1 MQDVIALGVLALVF
15 LIATVR
21 SINMGALALAAAAVV
36 GVSVFGAETDD
47 IVDGFPASLF
57 VILVGVTYLF
67 ALAKNNGTVDWM
79 VHASVRAVRGRVALI
94 PWAMFGICAVIS
106 GIGAATP
113 ATVAIVAPVAM
124 GFAARYRISPV
135 LMGMAITLGA
145 TGGSFS
151 PIGIFGAI
159 TNGVV
164 DDKKLPGNPALL
176 FALSLLTCLAITVLA
191 FLLFGG
197 RELVARGRDA
207 AATAELSERAGS
219 ASRSATRS
227 AVTGTPEAAI
237 ERGRA
242 GTAVTERDTA
252 ARPAGTDTD
261 DDSTLN
267 GERVLTL
274 VGLAFLAVT
283 ALLFGFDVGFT
294 AIAVAVVLTLVFPA
308 SAKGAV
314 DKVAWGT
321 VLLVGG
327 IVTYVNL
334 LQEQG
339 TVEWL
344 GKQVAGVGAPLL
356 AAFLICLIG
365 AVVSAFASTTG
376 ILGALIPLAVPFLMT
391 GQVGAVGLVVAL
403 AISSSVVDISPFS
416 TNGALC
422 VANADDTQRDT
433 VFRQLM
439 VWGMSLV
446 VLAPLVT
453 WGLLV
458 VPGWL

>member
-1 MQDVIALGVLALVF
+1 MNDVIALGVLVLVF

-21 SINMGALALAAAAVV
+21 SINMGALALVAAAVV
-36 GVSVFGAETDD
+36 GVTVFDVGPAE
-47 IVDGFPASLF
+47 VVSGFPASLF

-79 VHASVRAVRGRVALI
+79 VHASVRAVRGRVALV
-94 PWAMFGICAVIS
+94 PWAMFGICAVIA

-113 ATVAIVAPVAM
+113 ATVAIVAPVGM

-164 DDKKLPGNPALL
+164 DDNKLPGNPALL
-176 FALSLLTCLAITVLA
+176 FAMSVICCFVITAVA

-197 RELVARGRDA
+197 RELISRGRDA
-207 AATAELSERAGS
+207 DADSEISESAMS
-219 ASRSATRS
+219 ASRTATRS
-227 AVTGTPEAAI
+227 AVTGTPDAAV
-237 ERGRA
+237 ERARTG
-242 GTAVTERDTA
+242 GVDTVQVE
-252 ARPAGTDTD
+252 D
-261 DDSTLN
+261 DDTRLN
-267 GERVLTL
+267 PERILTL
-274 VGLAFLAVT
+274 VGLAFLAVS
-283 ALLFGFDVGFT
+283 ALLLKFDVGFT
-294 AIAVAVVLTLVFPA
+294 ALGVAVVLTLIYPD

-314 DKVAWGT
+314 DKIAWGT

-327 IVTYVNL
+327 IVTYVSL
-334 LQEQG
+334 LQDQG
-339 TVEWL
+339 TVDWL
-344 GKQVAGVGAPLL
+344 GNQVANVGAPLL
-356 AAFLICLIG
+356 AALLICLIG

-376 ILGALIPLAVPFLMT
+376 ILGALIPLAVPFLLT
-391 GQVGAVGLVVAL
+391 GQIGAVGVVIAL

-422 VANADDTQRDT
+422 VANAEPRERDL

-439 VWGMSLV
+439 RWGMSLV
-446 VLAPLVT
+446 VVAPLVT
-453 WGLLV
+453 WSLLV
-458 VPGWL
+458 APGWL

>member
-1 MQDVIALGVLALVF
+1 MHDVIALGVLALVF
-15 LIATVR
+15 LVATVR
-21 SINMGALALAAAAVV
+21 SINMGALALVSAAVV
-36 GVSVFGAETDD
+36 GVTVFGVGPDE
-47 IVDGFPASLF
+47 VVGGFPASLF

-79 VHASVRAVRGRVALI
+79 VHASVRAVRGRVALV
-94 PWAMFGICAVIS
+94 PWAMFGICAVIA

-113 ATVAIVAPVAM
+113 ATVAIVAPVGM

-164 DDKKLPGNPALL
+164 SDNDLPGNPALL
-176 FALSLLTCLAITVLA
+176 FAMSVLACFVITVVA
-191 FLLFGG
+191 FVLFGG
-197 RELVARGRDA
+197 RELMSRGRDA
-207 AATAELSERAGS
+207 EAEEHIGEAATA
-219 ASRSATRS
+219 ASRTATRTT
-227 AVTGTPEAAI
+227 VTGTPESAVEHA
-237 ERGRA
+237 RTGGA
-242 GTAVTERDTA
+242 PTTTAPDPE
-252 ARPAGTDTD
+252 D
-261 DDSTLN
+261 DDSRLN
-267 GERVLTL
+267 PERILTL
-274 VGLAFLAVT
+274 VGLAFLAIS
-283 ALLFGFDVGFT
+283 ALLLKFDVGFT
-294 AIAVAVVLTLVFPA
+294 ALGVAVVLTLVFPQ

-314 DKVAWGT
+314 DKIAWGT

-327 IVTYVNL
+327 IVTYVSL
-334 LQEQG
+334 LQDQG

-344 GKQVAGVGAPLL
+344 GQQVAAVGAPLV
-356 AAFLICLIG
+356 AALLICVIG

-376 ILGALIPLAVPFLMT
+376 ILGALIPLAVPFLLT
-391 GQVGAVGLVVAL
+391 GQVGAVGLVIAL

-422 VANADDTQRDT
+422 VANAEDKDRDG

-439 VWGMSLV
+439 RWGMSLV
-446 VLAPLVT
+446 VVAPLVT

>member
-1 MQDVIALGVLALVF
+1 MHDVIALGVLVLVF

-21 SINMGALALAAAAVV
+21 SINMGALALVAAAVV
-36 GVSVFGAETDD
+36 GVTVFDVGPAE
-47 IVDGFPASLF
+47 VVGGFPATLF

-79 VHASVRAVRGRVALI
+79 VHASVRAVRGRVALV
-94 PWAMFGICAVIS
+94 PWAMFGICAVIA

-113 ATVAIVAPVAM
+113 ATVAIVAPVGM

-164 DDKKLPGNPALL
+164 DDNKLPGNPALL
-176 FALSLLTCLAITVLA
+176 FALSVISCFVITALA

-197 RELVARGRDA
+197 RELISRGRDA
-207 AATAELSERAGS
+207 SAENEISESAMS
-219 ASRSATRS
+219 ASRTATRS
-227 AVTGTPEAAI
+227 AVTRTPDAAV
-237 ERGRA
+237 ER
-242 GTAVTERDTA
+242 
-252 ARPAGTDTD
+252 ARTGGADDEPVED
-261 DDSTLN
+261 DDSRLN
-267 GERVLTL
+267 KERILTL
-274 VGLAFLAVT
+274 VGLTFLAVT
-283 ALLFGFDVGFT
+283 ALLFNFDVGFT
-294 AIAVAVVLTLVFPA
+294 ALGVAVVLTLIYPN

-314 DKVAWGT
+314 DKIAWGT

-327 IVTYVNL
+327 IVTYVTL
-334 LQEQG
+334 LQDQG
-339 TVEWL
+339 TVDWL
-344 GKQVAGVGAPLL
+344 GTQVAGVGAPLL
-356 AAFLICLIG
+356 AALLICLIG

-376 ILGALIPLAVPFLMT
+376 ILGALIPLAVPFLLT
-391 GQVGAVGLVVAL
+391 GQIGAVGVVIAL

-422 VANADDTQRDT
+422 VANAEPRERDL

-439 VWGMSLV
+439 RWGMSLV
-446 VLAPLVT
+446 VIAPLVT

-458 VPGWL
+458 APGWL

>member
-1 MQDVIALGVLALVF
+1 MDDVVALVVLVLVF
-15 LIATVR
+15 LVATVR

-36 GVSVFGAETDD
+36 GATVFDVGPSEVVA
-47 IVDGFPASLF
+47 GFPGTLF

-79 VHASVRAVRGRVALI
+79 VQASVRAVRGRVALV
-94 PWAMFGICAVIS
+94 PWAMFGICAVIAA
-106 GIGAATP
+106 IGAATP

-124 GFAARYRISPV
+124 GFAARYRIHPV
-135 LMGMAITLGA
+135 LMGMAVVLGA

-164 DDKKLPGNPALL
+164 DDNDLAGNPGLL
-176 FALSLLTCLAITVLA
+176 LAMSMVANFVIVLVA
-191 FLLFGG
+191 FVVFGG
-197 RELVARGRDA
+197 RDLIARGRDEDA
-207 AATAELSERAGS
+207 LAMVAAEAGTASRAATRGP
-219 ASRSATRS
+219 
-227 AVTGTPEAAI
+227 VTGTPDSAVERARRGGAAEADADS
-237 ERGRA
+237 G
-242 GTAVTERDTA
+242 
-252 ARPAGTDTD
+252 D
-261 DDSTLN
+261 DRHLN
-267 GERVLTL
+267 PERVLTL
-274 VGLAFLAVT
+274 VGLAFLATT
-283 ALLFGFDVGFT
+283 ALVFQFDVGFT
-294 AIAVAVVLTLVFPA
+294 AIGVAVVLTLAFPH
-308 SAKGAV
+308 SARGAV

-321 VLLVGG
+321 VLLVSG

-339 TVEWL
+339 TVTWL
-344 GKQVAGVGAPLL
+344 GDQVAGVGAPLV
-356 AAFLICLIG
+356 AALLICLIG

-391 GQVGAVGLVVAL
+391 GQVGAVGLIIAL
-403 AISSSVVDISPFS
+403 GISSSVVDCSPFS
-416 TNGALC
+416 TNGALV
-422 VANADDTQRDT
+422 VANADDEQRDG

-439 VWGMSLV
+439 IWGMSLV

-453 WGLLV
+453 WLVLV

>member
-1 MQDVIALGVLALVF
+1 MVAERA
-15 LIATVR
+15 A
-21 SINMGALALAAAAVV
+21 GARTLAAAAVV
-36 GVSVFGAETDD
+36 GVSVFGVETDE
-47 IVDGFPASLF
+47 IVKGFPASLF

-94 PWAMFGICAVIS
+94 PWAMFGICAVIA

-164 DDKKLPGNPALL
+164 ADKDLPSNPALL
-176 FALSLLTCLAITVLA
+176 FALSVLTCLAITILA
-191 FLLFGG
+191 FVVFGG
-197 RELVARGRDA
+197 RELLSRGRDA
-207 AATAELSERAGS
+207 TATAELSEQAAG
-219 ASRSATRS
+219 ASRAATRS
-227 AVTGTPEAAI
+227 AVTGTPESAV

-242 GTAVTERDTA
+242 GTAVRDRDRVA
-252 ARPAGTDTD
+252 ADAAD

-267 GERVLTL
+267 PERALTL
-274 VGLAFLAVT
+274 AGLAFLAVT

-344 GKQVAGVGAPLL
+344 GNQVAGVGAPLL
-356 AAFLICLIG
+356 AALLICLIG

-376 ILGALIPLAVPFLMT
+376 ILGALIPLAVPFLLT

-422 VANADDTQRDT
+422 VANADDNQRDT

-439 VWGMSLV
+439 VWGMALV
-446 VLAPLVT
+446 VVAPLVT
-453 WGLLV
+453 WAVLV

>member
-36 GVSVFGAETDD
+36 GVSVFGVETDE
-47 IVDGFPASLF
+47 IVKGFPASLF

-94 PWAMFGICAVIS
+94 PWAMFGICAVIA

-164 DDKKLPGNPALL
+164 ADKDLPSNPALL
-176 FALSLLTCLAITVLA
+176 FALSVLTCLAITILA
-191 FLLFGG
+191 FVVFGG
-197 RELVARGRDA
+197 RELLSRGRDA
-207 AATAELSERAGS
+207 TATAELSERATG
-219 ASRSATRS
+219 ASRAATRS
-227 AVTGTPEAAI
+227 AVTGTPEAAV

-242 GTAVTERDTA
+242 GTAVRDRDQDTA
-252 ARPAGTDTD
+252 D
-261 DDSTLN
+261 DDSSLN
-267 GERVLTL
+267 PERALTL

-294 AIAVAVVLTLVFPA
+294 AIGVAVVLTLVFPA

-334 LQEQG
+334 LQKQG

-344 GKQVAGVGAPLL
+344 GNQVAGVGAPLL
-356 AAFLICLIG
+356 AALLICLIG

-391 GQVGAVGLVVAL
+391 GQVGAVGLVIAL

-422 VANADDTQRDT
+422 VANADDQQRDT

-439 VWGMSLV
+439 VWGMALV
-446 VLAPLVT
+446 VVAPLVT
-453 WGLLV
+453 WGVLV

>member
-1 MQDVIALGVLALVF
+1 MNDVIALGVLALVF
-15 LIATVR
+15 LVATLR
-21 SINMGALALAAAAVV
+21 SINMGALALVAAAVV
-36 GVSVFGAETDD
+36 GVTVFDVGTDE
-47 IVDGFPASLF
+47 VVGGFPASLF

-79 VHASVRAVRGRVALI
+79 VHASVRAVRGRVALV
-94 PWAMFGICAVIS
+94 PWAMFGICAVIA

-113 ATVAIVAPVAM
+113 ATVAIVAPVGM

-164 DDKKLPGNPALL
+164 SDNDLPGNPALL
-176 FALSLLTCLAITVLA
+176 FALSVLCCFVITLLA
-191 FLLFGG
+191 FVLFGG
-197 RELVARGRDA
+197 RELMSRGRDVEAEAEIPVA
-207 AATAELSERAGS
+207 AGA
-219 ASRSATRS
+219 ASRTATR
-227 AVTGTPEAAI
+227 ATVTGTPESAVEKA
-237 ERGRA
+237 RTA
-242 GTAVTERDTA
+242 GSATGPDTT
-252 ARPAGTDTD
+252 GED
-261 DDSTLN
+261 DDSRLN
-267 GERVLTL
+267 TERILTL
-274 VGLAFLAVT
+274 VGLAFLAVS
-283 ALLFGFDVGFT
+283 ALLLKFDVGFT
-294 AIAVAVVLTLVFPA
+294 ALGVAVVLTLVFPH

-314 DKVAWGT
+314 DKIAWGT

-327 IVTYVNL
+327 IVTYVSL

-344 GKQVAGVGAPLL
+344 GTQVASVGAPLI
-356 AAFLICLIG
+356 AALLICLIG

-376 ILGALIPLAVPFLMT
+376 ILGALIPLAVPFLLT
-391 GQVGAVGLVVAL
+391 GQVGAVGMVIAL

-422 VANADDTQRDT
+422 VANAEARDRDA

-439 VWGMSLV
+439 RWGMTLV
-446 VLAPLVT
+446 VAAPLLT
-453 WGLLV
+453 WAVLV

>member
-1 MQDVIALGVLALVF
+1 MHDVIALGVLVLVF

-21 SINMGALALAAAAVV
+21 SINMGALALVAAAVV
-36 GVSVFGAETDD
+36 GVTVFDVGPAE
-47 IVDGFPASLF
+47 VVGGFPATLF

-79 VHASVRAVRGRVALI
+79 VHASVRAVRGRVALV
-94 PWAMFGICAVIS
+94 PWAMFGICAVIA

-113 ATVAIVAPVAM
+113 ATVAIVAPVGM

-164 DDKKLPGNPALL
+164 DDNKLPGNPALL
-176 FALSLLTCLAITVLA
+176 FAMSVISCFVITALA
-191 FLLFGG
+191 FFLFGG
-197 RELVARGRDA
+197 RELISRGRDA
-207 AATAELSERAGS
+207 SAESEISESAMS
-219 ASRSATRS
+219 ASRTATRS
-227 AVTGTPEAAI
+227 AVTGTPDAAV
-237 ERGRA
+237 ER
-242 GTAVTERDTA
+242 
-252 ARPAGTDTD
+252 ARTGGADDEPVED
-261 DDSTLN
+261 DDSRLN
-267 GERVLTL
+267 KERILTL
-274 VGLAFLAVT
+274 VGLAFLAIT
-283 ALLFGFDVGFT
+283 ALLFNFDVGFT
-294 AIAVAVVLTLVFPA
+294 ALGVAVVLTLIYPN

-314 DKVAWGT
+314 DKIAWGT

-327 IVTYVNL
+327 IVTYVTL
-334 LQEQG
+334 LQDQG
-339 TVEWL
+339 TVDWL
-344 GKQVAGVGAPLL
+344 GTQVAGVGAPLL
-356 AAFLICLIG
+356 AALLICLIG

-376 ILGALIPLAVPFLMT
+376 ILGALIPLAVPFLLT
-391 GQVGAVGLVVAL
+391 GQIGAVGVVIAL

-422 VANADDTQRDT
+422 VANAEPRERDL

-439 VWGMSLV
+439 RWGMSLV
-446 VLAPLVT
+446 VIAPLVT
-453 WGLLV
+453 WGVLV
-458 VPGWL
+458 APGWL

>member
-1 MQDVIALGVLALVF
+1 MNDVIALGVLVLVF
-15 LIATVR
+15 LVATVR
-21 SINMGALALAAAAVV
+21 SINMGALALVAAAVV
-36 GVSVFGAETDD
+36 GVTVFDVGPAE
-47 IVDGFPASLF
+47 VVGGFPATLF

-79 VHASVRAVRGRVALI
+79 VHASVRVVRGRVALV
-94 PWAMFGICAVIS
+94 PWAMFGICAVIA

-113 ATVAIVAPVAM
+113 ATVAIVAPVGM

-164 DDKKLPGNPALL
+164 DDNDLPGNPALL
-176 FALSLLTCLAITVLA
+176 FALSVISCFVITALA
-191 FLLFGG
+191 FVLFGG
-197 RELVARGRDA
+197 RELISRGRDVEA
-207 AATAELSERAGS
+207 ESELSETAVA
-219 ASRSATRS
+219 ASRTATRS
-227 AVTGTPEAAI
+227 AVTGTPDAAV
-237 ERGRA
+237 ERARSGGVATDDQPAEDDDTRLN
-242 GTAVTERDTA
+242 TERI
-252 ARPAGTDTD
+252 
-261 DDSTLN
+261 
-267 GERVLTL
+267 LTL
-274 VGLAFLAVT
+274 VGLAFLAIS
-283 ALLFGFDVGFT
+283 ALLLKFDVGFT
-294 AIAVAVVLTLVFPA
+294 ALGVAVVLTLIYPE

-314 DKVAWGT
+314 DKIAWGT

-327 IVTYVNL
+327 IVTYVTL
-334 LQEQG
+334 LQDQG
-339 TVEWL
+339 TVDWL
-344 GKQVAGVGAPLL
+344 GEQVAGVGAPLL
-356 AAFLICLIG
+356 AALLICLIG

-376 ILGALIPLAVPFLMT
+376 ILGALIPLAVPFLLT
-391 GQVGAVGLVVAL
+391 GQIGAVGVVIAL

-422 VANADDTQRDT
+422 VANAEARERDL

-439 VWGMSLV
+439 RWGMSLV

-458 VPGWL
+458 APGWL

>member
-1 MQDVIALGVLALVF
+1 MPDVIALGVLALVF

-21 SINMGALALAAAAVV
+21 SINMGALALVSAAVV
-36 GVSVFGAETDD
+36 GVTVFGVGPDE
-47 IVDGFPASLF
+47 VVGGFPASLF

-79 VHASVRAVRGRVALI
+79 VHASVRAVRGRVALV
-94 PWAMFGICAVIS
+94 PWAMFGICAVIA

-113 ATVAIVAPVAM
+113 ATVAIVAPVGM

-164 DDKKLPGNPALL
+164 SDNDLPGSPALL
-176 FALSLLTCLAITVLA
+176 FAMSVLACFVITVLA
-191 FLLFGG
+191 FVLFGG
-197 RELVARGRDA
+197 RELVSRGRDDEA
-207 AATAELSERAGS
+207 GQEIGETAVA
-219 ASRSATRS
+219 ASRTATRTT
-227 AVTGTPEAAI
+227 VTGTPES
-237 ERGRA
+237 
-242 GTAVTERDTA
+242 AVEH
-252 ARPAGTDTD
+252 ARTGGAPAVPEPED
-261 DDSTLN
+261 DDSRLN
-267 GERVLTL
+267 PERILTL
-274 VGLAFLAVT
+274 VGLAFLAIS
-283 ALLFGFDVGFT
+283 ALLLKFDVGFT
-294 AIAVAVVLTLVFPA
+294 ALGVAVVLTLVFPQ

-314 DKVAWGT
+314 DKIAWGT

-327 IVTYVNL
+327 IVTYVSL
-334 LQEQG
+334 LQDQG

-344 GKQVAGVGAPLL
+344 GEQVAAVGAPLV
-356 AAFLICLIG
+356 AALLICVIG

-376 ILGALIPLAVPFLMT
+376 ILGALIPLAVPFLLT
-391 GQVGAVGLVVAL
+391 GQVGAVGLVIAL

-422 VANADDTQRDT
+422 VANAEDRDRDG

-439 VWGMSLV
+439 RWGMSLV
-446 VLAPLVT
+446 VVAPLVT